1 MYKAGIVT
9 RLAGQAY
16 SLEATAVTAGVR
28 LQSTAAQPSEAA
40 LARQKIKEKA
50 MQKKAVNSNS
60 FVQNI
65 FRGLI
70 EPTQVFPFPV
80 ALDEEQRENLEMLV
94 PIAERVMTEQN
105 DPLMND
111 QMETVPEET
120 VNALRELGAFGLQVP
135 VELDGVGLTNTQ
147 YARLT
152 EVVGGND
159 LGVGIFIGAHQSI
172 GFKGILLAGTPEQ
185 KEKYLPKLATGEN
198 FAAFA
203 LTEPSS
209 GSDAGS
215 IKTRAVLNEAGTHW
229 ILNGGKIWISN
240 GGIAEIFT
248 VFAKTPIA
256 DPATGTE
263 TEKVSAFIVE
273 RSFGGVTHGPP
284 EKKMGIKCSNTAEVY
299 FENTPI
305 PVENV
310 LRSPGEGFK
319 VAMEILNNGRFG
331 MGTALSGTMR
341 SVIKKATDHA
351 TQRAQFG
358 SRIDGYG
365 AIQEKIARM
374 SMLHYATESMA
385 YMVAG
390 MMDQGHK
397 DYQLEA
403 AVSKIFSSEAAWYV
417 TDEAIQILGGNGY
430 MMALG
435 LEKVMRDLRIF
446 RIFEGTNDIL
456 RLFVALTGIQ
466 YAGGHL
472 QELQRAIKNPIGNFG
487 LVFGEVS
494 KRAGHAVG
502 MTSVNHLAPHVHP
515 NLAESAALTCKGV
528 DAFGAAVEAAL
539 IKHGKNIIHEQ
550 FLLNRLANATI
561 DIYVSSCVLSRCSK
575 SLTEGIESAHHEE
588 MMAKVWCKEAHTRV
602 MNNLNELK
610 NPERLSNYKSMAEIS
625 KNVCSKNGPVQ
636 VGPLGV

>member
-1 MYKAGIVT
+1 
-9 RLAGQAY
+9 
-16 SLEATAVTAGVR
+16 
-28 LQSTAAQPSEAA
+28 
-40 LARQKIKEKA
+40 

-60 FVQNI
+60 FVQNV

-105 DPLMND
+105 DPLLND
-111 QMETVPEET
+111 QLETVPEDT
-120 VNALRELGAFGLQVP
+120 VNALRDLGAFGLQVP

-185 KEKYLPKLATGEN
+185 KEQYLPKLASGEN

-229 ILNGGKIWISN
+229 ILNG
-240 GGIAEIFT
+240 
-248 VFAKTPIA
+248 
-256 DPATGTE
+256 
-263 TEKVSAFIVE
+263 
-273 RSFGGVTHGPP
+273 PP

-310 LRSPGEGFK
+310 LSKPGDGFK

-331 MGTALSGTMR
+331 MGAALSGTMR
-341 SVIKKATDHA
+341 SVIAKATDHA
-351 TQRAQFG
+351 TNRVQFG

-365 AIQEKIARM
+365 AIQEKIAQM
-374 SMLHYATESMA
+374 SMTHYATESMA

-390 MMDQGHK
+390 TMDAGYK
-397 DYQLEA
+397 DYHLEA
-403 AVSKIFSSEAAWYV
+403 AISKIFASEAAWNV
-417 TDEAIQILGGNGY
+417 TDEAIQVLGGNGY
-430 MMALG
+430 MKALG

-472 QELQRAIKNPIGNFG
+472 RELQKAVKDPISNFG
-487 LVFGEVS
+487 VVLGEVS
-494 KRAGHAVG
+494 KRAKGG
-502 MTSVNHLAPHVHP
+502 LGLGPGNSLADKVHP
-515 NLAESAALTCKGV
+515 NLVDSAALVCKAV
-528 DAFGAAVEAAL
+528 DQYGGAVEKLL
-539 IKHGKNIIHEQ
+539 IKHGKHIVNEQ
-550 FLLNRLANATI
+550 FLLKRLADSTI
-561 DIYVSSCVLSRCSK
+561 DIYASTCVLSRCTK
-575 SLTEGIESAHHEE
+575 SLNEGLDSARTEEQ
-588 MMAKVWCKEAHTRV
+588 MTKVYCSEAYDRICK
-602 MNNLNELK
+602 NLDMIK
-610 NPERLSNYKSMAEIS
+610 NPVALDNFKTMADIS
-625 KNVCSKNGPVQ
+625 KAVCEANAPVQ
-636 VGPLGV
+636 GNPLGV

>member
-1 MYKAGIVT
+1 
-9 RLAGQAY
+9 
-16 SLEATAVTAGVR
+16 
-28 LQSTAAQPSEAA
+28 
-40 LARQKIKEKA
+40 
-50 MQKKAVNSNS
+50 MQKKAVTSNS
-60 FVQNI
+60 FVQNV
-65 FRGLI
+65 FRGMI

-94 PIAERVMTEQN
+94 PIAERVMEEQN
-105 DPLMND
+105 DPLLND
-111 QMETVPEET
+111 QLESVPEDT

-172 GFKGILLAGTPEQ
+172 GFKGILLAGTDEQ
-185 KEKYLPKLATGEN
+185 KAKYLPKLATGEN

-215 IKTRAVLNEAGTHW
+215 IKTRAELNKEGTHW

-248 VFAKTPIA
+248 VFAKTPIK
-256 DPATGTE
+256 DEATGTV

-273 RSFGGVTHGPP
+273 RSFGGVTNGPP

-310 LRSPGEGFK
+310 LQNPGDGFK
-319 VAMEILNNGRFG
+319 VAMQILNNGRFG
-331 MGTALSGTMR
+331 MGAALSGTMR
-341 SVIKKATDHA
+341 TVIQKACEHA
-351 TQRAQFG
+351 TARVQFG

-365 AIQEKIARM
+365 AIQEKIAKM
-374 SMLHYATESMA
+374 SMIHYATESMA

-390 MMDQGHK
+390 TMDAGYE
-397 DYQLEA
+397 DFQLEA
-403 AVSKIFSSEAAWYV
+403 AISKIFASEAAWFV
-417 TDEAIQILGGNGY
+417 TDEAIQVLGGNGY
-430 MMALG
+430 MRALG

-456 RLFVALTGIQ
+456 RLFVALVGIQ

-472 QELQRAIKNPIGNFG
+472 RELQKAISHPISNFG
-487 LVFGEVS
+487 VVLGEVA
-494 KRAGHAVG
+494 KRGKGAIGV
-502 MTSVNHLAPHVHP
+502 VNSDQLKDKIHP
-515 NLAESAALTCKGV
+515 NLAESAALTCKAI
-528 DAFGAAVEAAL
+528 DAFGATIEKVL
-539 IKHGKNIIHEQ
+539 IKHGKDIINEQ
-550 FLLNRLANATI
+550 FVLNRLANATI
-561 DIYVSSCVLSRCSK
+561 DIYANTCVLSRCTK
-575 SLTEGIESAHHEE
+575 SLVEGLESAHHEQLLTD
-588 MMAKVWCKEAHTRV
+588 AWCRQAHTRI

-610 NPERLSNYKSMAEIS
+610 DTEVLNEYKTMAKVSEA
-625 KNVCSKNGPVQ
+625 VCARNAPVQ
-636 VGPLGV
+636 GNPLGF